1 MANEV
6 HDSPRDWVRRH
17 IDDYVASDGK
27 GRGARRRLLL
37 TTRGRRTGKLRRTA
51 LYFWIDGDDYFVV
64 GSDAGSRE
72 HPAWYLNL
80 TADPHVTVEV
90 GGEQFEAI
98 ARTATADERP
108 ERWARVTE
116 FLGAYEGFQA
126 RTKRE
131 IPIVI
136 LTPTTRN
143 RA

>member
-1 MANEV
+1 MADEI

-37 TTRGRRTGKLRRTA
+37 TTRGRRTGQLRRTA

-64 GSDAGSRE
+64 GSDAGSKQ

-90 GGEQFEAI
+90 GGERFEAT
-98 ARTATADERP
+98 ARTATAEERP
-108 ERWARVTE
+108 ERWARVVD

-126 RTKRE
+126 KAKRE

-136 LTPTTRN
+136 LEPVRGDG
-143 RA
+143 